1 MVGEI
6 RDSETAEIAIQASL
20 TGHLVLSTLHTN
32 DSASAV
38 TRLVDMGIEPFLVA
52 SSLTAVIAQRLVRKL
67 CPDCRVPYA
76 PSPAQWREVGLAG
89 EPAGRFFAA
98 GGCPSCMNTGYR
110 GRVGIFEILIVDDR
124 LRALILERADS
135 EGIKA
140 FAASRGMRTI
150 LAAGAEKVCAGITSA
165 EEVLRVTQEE

>member
-1 MVGEI
+1 MYAI
-6 RDSETAEIAIQASL
+6 RSYYAIQASL

-52 SSLTAVIAQRLVRKL
+52 SSLSAVIAQRLVRKL
-67 CPDCRVPYA
+67 CPSCRAPYV
-76 PSPAQWREVGLAG
+76 PSPAQWREIGLSG
-89 EPAGRFFAA
+89 NPSGQFFRP

-110 GRVGIFEILIVDDR
+110 GRVGIFEILIVDER

-140 FAASRGMRTI
+140 FGVSRGMRTI
-150 LAAGAEKVCAGITSA
+150 LSAGAEKVRAGITSA